1 MVLGLGTIFYVSL
14 LLINAVAVLNEER
27 FLARIGWSSVGQQPG
42 QQYSQYDR
50 TGYGE
55 GGSDVKSKM
64 INLIGAVR
72 TLLRIPLIVV
82 NIFVILYELAWG

>member
-1 MVLGLGTIFYVSL
+1 MGLGLGAIFYVSL
-14 LLINAVAVLNEER
+14 LLINAIAILNEER
-27 FLARIGWSSVGQQPG
+27 FLTRIGWSSVGPQPG
-42 QQYSQYDR
+42 QYNQYDR

-55 GGSDVKSKM
+55 GGSEVKSKL

-82 NIFVILYELAWG
+82 NIVVILYELAWG